1 MGGFSGQRFHRLPTV
16 RTTRG
21 ALFGAAVGLAAMPAS
36 AQPAETDRRTVAEAL
51 FEQGK
56 ALQAS
61 GDFAHGCPKLEEVTR
76 LLPGK
81 IGALLQLAECFE
93 GAGKTASA
101 RTAYEGAERA
111 AVAASDPRA
120 EQARGKIR
128 ELTPRVP
135 RLTVVVPAVMRAWK
149 DLKIQRDELEVGPG
163 QWGAAIP
170 LDPGVHT
177 VSASASG
184 KARWRQEIKVEVG
197 GVGSVEVPL
206 LVDVGAA
213 AAAPSA
219 PPAAAPVHARGTP
232 SWVWVTGGAGVALL
246 GVAAGFGVDGL
257 MARKTIEAH
266 CGSDYSRP
274 CRETTAVYDFTDDV
288 QRKNRGL
295 GVFVGAG
302 GLGAIALG
310 VAVAGLVSSGK
321 ERKASAGRMEVVPV
335 VSGSGGGWVI
345 QGGF

>member
-1 MGGFSGQRFHRLPTV
+1 
-16 RTTRG
+16 
-21 ALFGAAVGLAAMPAS
+21 
-36 AQPAETDRRTVAEAL
+36 VAEAL